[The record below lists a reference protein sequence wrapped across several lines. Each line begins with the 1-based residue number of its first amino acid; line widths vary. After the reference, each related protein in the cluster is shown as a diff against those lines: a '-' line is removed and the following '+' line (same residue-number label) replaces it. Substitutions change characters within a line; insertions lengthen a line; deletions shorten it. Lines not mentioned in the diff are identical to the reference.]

1 MAKKNKHAK
10 QGFGVNDPQDAIHM
24 GQGKRIRLE
33 DVPADGTTGDK
44 QVGNRAYNDAR
55 YQAKSGAAKTTRWLT
70 PLIVQWSGTGLVY
83 NHSQATFEIEG
94 EEGIFTVQAGQ
105 KTLAVANPD
114 NGRFDRFA
122 ANTDGQVIVIQGTP
136 SPDPAEPSL
145 PSPDTQ
151 IAGPVVFVGAGA
163 TEPSTGT
170 GPTQI
175 QNVTI
180 YNENVAPE
188 WANTYGGPGTA
199 DFNNTLNPFTGTRS
213 INVSNVQNNS
223 VLTFIA
229 PADFNVADY
238 DSIGMQLRLKE
249 LMLSGYNIRARFLNN
264 AGVAVSNQVT
274 LAINKNLF
282 GAYQFIGIPMDQFTF
297 TASTA
302 RRLELRWARGSGSV
316 TYVGFFLDALVMQGG
331 IIPSVVNGDVILQGQ
346 VQGSGKTG
354 TPINVTVTEKFIS
367 DQTAQTDPLP
377 GTAQTTFRLADGS
390 LRKVSASMLVAA
402 GVAGDDGWSPVFGL
416 VTDGERRVL
425 QLVDWVGGEGTKPS
439 TGQYIGPTG
448 LVATAAE
455 AVDLRGSQGATGA
468 PGTNGTNGTDGTD
481 GREVELRVSGTN
493 LQWRYVGDVSW
504 ITLIDLSTIGGSGVP
519 PGGTTG
525 QVLTKNSNTDG
536 DASWKHR
543 PIRVFNVEDYG
554 AVHNGITDDTDAIQS
569 AINAAFN
576 AGGGRVY
583 FPSGIYIIGGALQTN
598 VGGINYNSQ
607 IYIPQSGLTST
618 RTTIE
623 LVGEFQPNLIQS
635 IGLPAAAISPN
646 TGAVLRSTIQGSGTE
661 PSVICNRGSSSN
673 FQSISYT
680 CLQVKNISIQ
690 LTPNG
695 SNKITMGGIN
705 CHDSAIA
712 NFEYVACYP
721 FNLDLSNSAIPDVIN
736 VTGISMPKEATEHIN
751 TVRNCTVGGFTNGYR
766 IGEHTS
772 LYDAIAICCING
784 FLVTENNHLPYM
796 AKVSA
801 FWCINSITINS
812 SAPTAPGGY
821 YFLCSYLAVEWRVAA
836 SWYDNVNIL
845 NDPSN
850 HGFGE
855 LGFDIV
861 EANVG
866 VNNEK
871 FKKNG
876 GANIICK
883 PITKNISGQITDLSY
898 TLKYNDGFRKNK
910 ANNSSNQT
918 IQIPPASSV
927 SFDIDQEIVIQRLGT
942 GEVEITAGSG
952 VTLNVP
958 TGFLAKIK
966 SRYDA
971 VSLVQTAINN
981 WVIYGALTPA

>member
-1 MAKKNKHAK
+1 MAKKNQHAK

-448 LVATAAE
+448 LVATPAE

-504 ITLIDLSTIGGSGVP
+504 ITLIDLSTVVTGSGEYLGGFYRFDTATGAADPGSGKLRFNAGTVAATTAIYIDPITDGSTDIANYIKSLKTGDVIYIQNKDTVANWVRFRLTADSVDNTGYYTIAVVFVNGSGTIPGSNEKLLALFSLQNESTGSGVP
-519 PGGTTG
+519 SGGTTG
-525 QVLTKNSNTDG
+525 QVLTKQSNTDG
-536 DASWKHR
+536 DADWQN
-543 PIRVFNVEDYG
+543 PQAGEAA
-554 AVHNGITDDTDAIQS
+554 AV
-569 AINAAFN
+569 N
-576 AGGGRVY
+576 AGSRLY
-583 FPSGIYIIGGALQTN
+583 LF
-598 VGGINYNSQ
+598 
-607 IYIPQSGLTST
+607 
-618 RTTIE
+618 
-623 LVGEFQPNLIQS
+623 
-635 IGLPAAAISPN
+635 
-646 TGAVLRSTIQGSGTE
+646 
-661 PSVICNRGSSSN
+661 N
-673 FQSISYT
+673 FY
-680 CLQVKNISIQ
+680 
-690 LTPNG
+690 
-695 SNKITMGGIN
+695 
-705 CHDSAIA
+705 
-712 NFEYVACYP
+712 
-721 FNLDLSNSAIPDVIN
+721 
-736 VTGISMPKEATEHIN
+736 
-751 TVRNCTVGGFTNGYR
+751 
-766 IGEHTS
+766 
-772 LYDAIAICCING
+772 
-784 FLVTENNHLPYM
+784 
-796 AKVSA
+796 
-801 FWCINSITINS
+801 
-812 SAPTAPGGY
+812 
-821 YFLCSYLAVEWRVAA
+821 
-836 SWYDNVNIL
+836 
-845 NDPSN
+845 
-850 HGFGE
+850 
-855 LGFDIV
+855 
-861 EANVG
+861 
-866 VNNEK
+866 
-871 FKKNG
+871 
-876 GANIICK
+876 
-883 PITKNISGQITDLSY
+883 
-898 TLKYNDGFRKNK
+898 
-910 ANNSSNQT
+910 
-918 IQIPPASSV
+918 
-927 SFDIDQEIVIQRLGT
+927 
-942 GEVEITAGSG
+942 
-952 VTLNVP
+952 
-958 TGFLAKIK
+958 
-966 SRYDA
+966 
-971 VSLVQTAINN
+971 
-981 WVIYGALTPA
+981 